1 MTSSPNENSKKIF
14 TLWQALVFIVT
25 SFGAGFGA
33 YRLMLQATDQTTIL
47 KTRQAVLEAKATCL
61 DKLSESNFDPSV
73 KIPECKDFIEEV
85 RVNISGEMGYPPDNS
100 KVTGN
105 ITVKGNLSLTE
116 ATTGKLLKNQ
126 TQAWLL
132 ATNNNDDC
140 YVQGYIPT
148 LDGSFEQETSSI
160 GEPKKYTIYLLATDD
175 KTINQKLTT
184 ALKGKGSPE
193 IPCPDVKLPD
203 FKVDQVIVDNSST
216 PPNPSP
222 NGSVTSPQPTK
233 SSTGQPFNLGTNYG
247 SKYGGITVNKDTANQ
262 RITLSGTFSS
272 AAGYSIANDP
282 NLSSLGGKQLALQIN
297 GTGNNQNKLF
307 KLEVNDNVIQPTD
320 TTRVSS
326 EDTNFITAQDG
337 TVRFN
342 LPPTVNKL
350 NFVFYDATLNN
361 LTISATVSDK
371 N

>member
-1 MTSSPNENSKKIF
+1 MNSSPNENSKKIF
-14 TLWQALVFIVT
+14 TLWQALGFIVA

-33 YRLMLQATDQTTIL
+33 YRLMLEATDQTTIL
-47 KTRQAVLEAKATCL
+47 KTRQAVLEAKAMCL
-61 DKLSESNFDPSV
+61 DKLSKSNFDPSV
-73 KIPECKDFIEEV
+73 NIPECKDFIEEV
-85 RVNISGEMGYPPDNS
+85 RVNISGEIGYPPDNS

-105 ITVKGNLSLTE
+105 ITVTGNLSLTE

-132 ATNNNDDC
+132 ATNNNKDC

-148 LDGSFEQETSSI
+148 LDSSFEQETSSI
-160 GEPKKYTIYLLATDD
+160 RDPKKYTIYLLATDD
-175 KTINQKLTT
+175 KTINQDLST
-184 ALKGKGSPE
+184 ALGKKIPE
-193 IPCPDVKLPD
+193 IGCSDVKLSD

-222 NGSVTSPQPTK
+222 NGSVTSPQPTE
-233 SSTGQPFNLGTNYG
+233 SSTGQPFNLATNYG

-272 AAGYSIANDP
+272 AAGYSIENDP
-282 NLSSLGGKQLALQIN
+282 NLSSLNGQQLALQIN

-307 KLEVNDNVIQPTD
+307 KLEVNDQVINPTEPS
-320 TTRVSS
+320 RVSS
-326 EDTNFITAQDG
+326 VDPDFITVQDG
-337 TVRFN
+337 TVRFQ

-350 NFVFYDATLNN
+350 NFVFFDATLNN
-361 LTISATVSDK
+361 LTISATVSD
-371 N
+371 